1 MSETLLLIGCGKMGT
16 ALLAGWIAQGLTPS
30 DAYVVEA
37 DTAAH
42 ARIRPMGVHVVA
54 GPETLPHGLAPSI
67 IVLAVKPQ
75 SMDQVVPAYA
85 GPAATALTIS
95 IAAGKSIAYFEKL
108 LGESRAI
115 VRVMPNTPAAVGR
128 GMSVCVA
135 NTRTSAAQRERTS
148 ELMAAVGDVAWIDD
162 ESLMDAVTAVSGS
175 GPAYVFLLAE
185 CLGEAGRAAGLPEE
199 LAQRLARATV
209 AGAGELLARS
219 PESPAVLRRNVTSPG
234 GTTAAALDV
243 LLPAGGD
250 GGLRDLMTRAVAA
263 ATRRGKQLAG

>member
-16 ALLAGWIAQGLTPS
+16 ALLAGWIAQGLAPS

-37 DTAAH
+37 DTSAH
-42 ARIRPMGVHVVA
+42 ERIRAMGVHVVA
-54 GPETLPHGLAPSI
+54 GPDALPHGLAPAT

-95 IAAGKSIAYFEKL
+95 IAAGKSIAYYEKL
-108 LGESRAI
+108 LGEQRAI

-135 NTRTSAAQRERTS
+135 NAKTSEAQRTLTGK
-148 ELMAAVGDVAWIDD
+148 LMSAVGDVAWIDD

-175 GPAYVFLLAE
+175 GPAYAFLLVE
-185 CLGEAGRAAGLPEE
+185 CMAKAGEAVGLAPD
-199 LAQRLARATV
+199 LAMRLARQTV
-209 AGAGELLARS
+209 IGSGELMRLAS
-219 PESPAVLRRNVTSPG
+219 EDAQTLRKNVTSPG
-234 GTTAAALDV
+234 GTTEAALKV
-243 LLPAGGD
+243 LMADP
-250 GGLRDLMTRAVAA
+250 GLEALIIKAIDA
-263 ATRRGKQLAG
+263 ATKRGRELGG